1 MSKKKLKI
9 KFEKIDLK
17 FSNSEKKFIPK
28 NFDLNYQYSEENQNN
43 IIKENQN
50 DQNQDET
57 LKNIINSQN
66 DSSDM
71 NINILKV
78 VNNNVDELNNSIKN
92 IVKEEIPSSVDITQN
107 KQNNI
112 FTKSLRE
119 LLKLDQQKSN
129 EDEKLDNIVNIQSKQ
144 IENKM
149 SIEAIKEEKEEY
161 EEEKEND
168 ITNKNSNDSIKCESN
183 INFSIIPKKQYDK
196 RKIILVYML
205 EKQMKYNIKPYIFNM
220 LKKFWIDRLKN
231 K

>member
-1 MSKKKLKI
+1 M
-9 KFEKIDLK
+9 
-17 FSNSEKKFIPK
+17 
-28 NFDLNYQYSEENQNN
+28 NYQYSEENQNN

-50 DQNQDET
+50 DQNQDDT

-129 EDEKLDNIVNIQSKQ
+129 EDENLDNSVNIQSKQ

-168 ITNKNSNDSIKCESN
+168 ITNKNSNDLIKCESN
-183 INFSIIPKKQYDK
+183 INFSIIPIKKFDK

-205 EKQMKYNIKPYIFNM
+205 EKQIKYNLKPYIFNT
-220 LKKFWIDRLKN
+220 LKKLWIDKLKN
-231 K
+231 N